1 MINNKLSVFSLSLL
15 SLSVASSFVSTSV
28 NSATEVVSEQPHVL
42 NVNVFDTELSQPIYD
57 GIYQVEAVILDKSS
71 SANIGEVYTTCE
83 FLNGSCGITINNDD
97 LNSGY
102 TLNDLANAS
111 FLIKVPQLLDDH
123 TITHDVQPVLYARVA
138 EYAQNVAGN
147 ISPDSVDTQSIL
159 INGSEVI
166 NQDGEWVGNTA
177 GL

>member
-28 NSATEVVSEQPHVL
+28 NSATEVVSEQPHIL
-42 NVNVFDTELSQPIYD
+42 NVNIFDTDLSQPIYD
-57 GIYQVEAVILDKSS
+57 GIYQVEVEVIDKSS
-71 SANIGEVYTTCE
+71 SENIGAVYTTCE

-97 LNSGY
+97 LNPGY

-138 EYAQNVAGN
+138 EYAQNIAGH
-147 ISPDSVDTQSIL
+147 ISRFR
-159 INGSEVI
+159 
-166 NQDGEWVGNTA
+166 
-177 GL
+177 